1 MTGSNWEQELEAHRI
16 PQALDGMLREVN
28 GYREWDSD
36 RYGPLYAYATTTFVY
51 TGCGTDARRA
61 FAQCIELVKHNPD
74 EIDSHHQTVMW
85 CIHNMA
91 QLADH
96 YETYF
101 AYCDAM
107 SRLFPRA
114 PLVQEQRGNT
124 KSAMQKG
131 HSWQQTQLEVA
142 ESYNDA
148 EGSTRPTTG
157 LSAKACL
164 YSVMLHDAAENKTD
178 LENECFWHDV
188 VSAYTQTVALL
199 CSAFERTFP
208 FVNASDYRS
217 LVCENAMKTLRKFFD
232 VCLLEDE
239 DAFIRKLERSM
250 AGDYTEDASGAE
262 TKQAARIDG
271 IADLID
277 AAKLRSAEA
286 ECKRAEKEIT
296 LPIYRLLLAYNFA
309 TLYWTHIGDGEKALA
324 KFEETWN
331 LFVTQRFAAQQQEAA
346 KKIASDCAENALL
359 LCPDVNAFHNW
370 CDRLRL
376 LAPNA
381 PILSEIGQQFPCDYE
396 NGCSWWECMAKLTDG
411 MYNRSNPS
419 RDQKRYGNGAAIW
432 QLMLGNRKKLRLP
445 ADIWQIGAKELGIL
459 SLRIVAENARRLG
472 SRYDPA
478 EGILPVQAA
487 LPYVEEFVSACPGN
501 EVETVVL
508 RDMRNMLQIG

>member
-1 MTGSNWEQELEAHRI
+1 MFGSNWEQELKANRI

-36 RYGPLYAYATTTFVY
+36 RYGPLYAYATTSFVF

-61 FAQCIELVKHNPD
+61 FAQCIEIVKRNPD
-74 EIDSHHQTVMW
+74 EIDSQHQTVMW

-91 QLADH
+91 QLADC

-131 HSWQQTQLEVA
+131 YSWQQTQMQFA
-142 ESYNDA
+142 ESYNNT
-148 EGSTRPTTG
+148 EGATRPTTG
-157 LSAKACL
+157 QSAKACL
-164 YSVMLHDAAENKTD
+164 YSVMLHDAAEHKKD
-178 LENECFWHDV
+178 LKDERFWYDV

-199 CSAFERTFP
+199 CNAFERTFP
-208 FVNASDYRS
+208 LVNASGYRR
-217 LVCENAMKTLRKFFD
+217 LVCENAMKTLREFFD
-232 VCLLEDE
+232 ACRIEDE
-239 DAFIRKLERSM
+239 DAFVRKLERSM
-250 AGDYTEDASGAE
+250 AGDYTEDASEAE
-262 TKQAARIDG
+262 AKQAARLDG
-271 IADLID
+271 ITDLID
-277 AAKLRSAEA
+277 VAKLRSAEA
-286 ECKRAEKEIT
+286 ECMCAEKEIT
-296 LPIYRLLLAYNFA
+296 LPLYRLLLAYNFA
-309 TLYWTHIGDGEKALA
+309 TLYWTHIGDGGKALA

-331 LFVTQRFAAQQQEAA
+331 LFETQRFAVQQQEAA

-359 LCPDVNAFHNW
+359 LCSDVKTFQNW

-381 PILSEIGQQFPCDYE
+381 RILAEIGQQFPRDYE
-396 NGCSWWECMAKLTDG
+396 NGCSWWECMTKLTDG

-432 QLMLGNRKKLRLP
+432 QLMLENRKNLRLP
-445 ADIWQIGAKELGIL
+445 AEIWQIGAEELGIL

-472 SRYDPA
+472 QRYNPS

-487 LPYVEEFVSACPGN
+487 LPYVEEYVSACPGN

-508 RDMRNMLQIG
+508 RDMRNMLQEG